1 MSEYLSA
8 SIKTSTKKDVDENGV
23 VTYLKKGFGIDL
35 ELKLDPDDPIES
47 KLRLVNE
54 GFECLKEFKSRLE
67 EEAYE

>member
-8 SIKTSTKKDVDENGV
+8 TIKTCAKKDVDENGAI
-23 VTYLKKGFGIDL
+23 TYLKKGFGFDL

-54 GFECLKEFKSRLE
+54 AFECLKEFKSRLE
-67 EEAYE
+67 EEA

>member
-23 VTYLKKGFGIDL
+23 ITSLKKGFGIDL
-35 ELKLDPDDPIES
+35 EFNLDPDDHIES

-54 GFECLKEFKSRLE
+54 AFECLKEFKSRLE
-67 EEAYE
+67 EEA